1 MPSGK
6 NHDLITW
13 LCLPFVLTTFLL
25 LTKRS
30 DLALLASIA
39 FIFSGLMFGPDLDI
53 YSIQYQRWRFFQ
65 SIWLPYQKSLK
76 HRSFFSHG
84 FMIGTIIRVF
94 YLGLI
99 LFILAIFLVAIA
111 QLIFGFG
118 WHWQNFMVNSYKV
131 IKNEYWREVLSF
143 FIGLELGAM
152 SHSVADNIDSWLK
165 SGRKKVNKS
174 KAIDSRR
181 QKTVGQNA
189 KKVNNKTRKRN

>member
-1 MPSGK
+1 
-6 NHDLITW
+6 
-13 LCLPFVLTTFLL
+13 
-25 LTKRS
+25 
-30 DLALLASIA
+30 
-39 FIFSGLMFGPDLDI
+39 
-53 YSIQYQRWRFFQ
+53 
-65 SIWLPYQKSLK
+65 
-76 HRSFFSHG
+76 
-84 FMIGTIIRVF
+84 MIGTIIRVF